1 MDNNVVCVKNAY
13 IYQFLMLRE
22 FTNNV
27 TRWDTLL
34 FHHIF
39 GWGDRRLLN
48 HSFRLISWSACGY
61 LYPLILLYIYWVTDN
76 TVSKVFLLCILVAF
90 PIERCLYHLL
100 KQSMKR
106 DRPFNKI
113 DDVQFRVRPPD
124 QFSFPSGHTASAF
137 LVMTLVSNFFH
148 IPMVQVGMFI
158 WASMVGVA
166 RVYLGVHYPTDV
178 LAGAILGIFTAKLGM
193 WFII

>member
-1 MDNNVVCVKNAY
+1 MRSY
-13 IYQFLMLRE
+13 LRIHYFITMLRE

-34 FHHIF
+34 FHRIF
-39 GWGDRRLLN
+39 GWSDRRFLN
-48 HSFRLISWSACGY
+48 RSLRLISWTANGY
-61 LYPLILLYIYWVTDN
+61 LYPFIAIYLFLRFES
-76 TVSKVFLLCILVAF
+76 TVGTPFLLSAVVAF
-90 PIERCLYHLL
+90 PIERFFYHLL

-106 DRPFNKI
+106 DRPFAKI

-124 QFSFPSGHTASAF
+124 QFSFPSGHTTSAF
-137 LVMTLVSNFFH
+137 LVMTLLSNLFPVPALQIGIF
-148 IPMVQVGMFI
+148 V

-178 LAGAILGIFTAKLGM
+178 LAGALLGILTAHIGM
-193 WFII
+193 WFVM

>member
-1 MDNNVVCVKNAY
+1 M
-13 IYQFLMLRE
+13 IRE
-22 FTNNV
+22 FTNSV

-34 FHHIF
+34 FHRIF
-39 GWGDRRLLN
+39 GWGDSRYLN
-48 HSFRLISWSACGY
+48 RSFRLISWSACGY
-61 LYPLILLYIYWVTDN
+61 FYPILVFYVHLTSDS
-76 TVSKVFLLCILVAF
+76 TVSKAFLFSALVAF

-106 DRPFNKI
+106 DRPYNKI
-113 DDVQFRVRPPD
+113 DDVHFRVRPPD

-137 LVMTLVSNFFH
+137 LMMILVSNFFPVP
-148 IPMVQVGMFI
+148 IIQIGMFV

-178 LAGAILGIFTAKLGM
+178 LAGSILGIFTAELGM
-193 WFII
+193 RFIL

>member
-1 MDNNVVCVKNAY
+1 
-13 IYQFLMLRE
+13 MLRE
-22 FTNNV
+22 LTNNV

-34 FHHIF
+34 FHRIF
-39 GWGDRRLLN
+39 GWGDRRFLN
-48 HSFRLISWSACGY
+48 RSFRLISWSANGY
-61 LYPLILLYIYWVTDN
+61 LYPIITIYLFLAFDKTLSTSFFVTM
-76 TVSKVFLLCILVAF
+76 VVAF

-113 DDVQFRVRPPD
+113 DTVQFRVQPPD
-124 QFSFPSGHTASAF
+124 EFSFPSGHTSSAF
-137 LVMTLVSNFFH
+137 LVMMLMSSYFH
-148 IPMVQVGMFI
+148 VPAIQIGTFL

-178 LAGAILGIFTAKLGM
+178 LAGVIIGIFTAELGM
-193 WFII
+193 WFVM